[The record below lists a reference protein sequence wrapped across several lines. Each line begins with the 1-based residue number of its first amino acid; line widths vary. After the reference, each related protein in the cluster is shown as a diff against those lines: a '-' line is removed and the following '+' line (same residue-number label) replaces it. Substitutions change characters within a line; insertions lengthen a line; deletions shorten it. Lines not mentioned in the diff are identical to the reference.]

1 MKVIV
6 TGADGM
12 LGSNIVKELVSR
24 GHKVS
29 TYVLPNSKILFPKLN
44 LKRYEGNILDVNT
57 LIKSVD
63 GHDAI
68 IHAAALTDVW
78 PSRSE
83 KVRRVN
89 IEGAKNV
96 AKATKK
102 ANIERLVVI
111 GSASSCGFG
120 DKQNLGSEETP
131 FKSHKYGLDYI
142 DSKKEAQDYIIKEAK
157 ENGLPAILVNPT
169 FMFGAYDSKPGSGKM
184 IKAIHEGKI
193 PAYAPGGRNYVHA
206 KDVAVAA
213 VNGLTMGK
221 IGEYYIAGNRNMS
234 YHEALHLIS
243 DTIDGKPPKFE
254 VPPVIMKT
262 IGWLSSAAANVFGIT
277 PTISYPIAVISTDE
291 QYFSSQK
298 AIEELGLPQT
308 DLKIAIREC
317 FEWMKANN
325 VLEEVT

>member
-12 LGSNIVKELVSR
+12 LGSNIVQELVSR
-24 GHKVS
+24 GHEVS
-29 TYVLPNSKILFPKLN
+29 TYVLPNSRVIFPEHN
-44 LKRYEGNILDVNT
+44 LKRYEGNILDLET
-57 LIKSVD
+57 LTKAVE

-68 IHAAALTDVW
+68 IHVAALTDVW

-83 KVRRVN
+83 IVCKVNVEGTKN
-89 IEGAKNV
+89 I
-96 AKATKK
+96 ATVTKE
-102 ANIERLVVI
+102 AGIERLVVI

-120 DKQNLGSEETP
+120 DKTNLGNEETP
-131 FKSHKYGLDYI
+131 FKSYKYGLDYI
-142 DSKKEAQDYIIKEAK
+142 DSKKEAQDFILKEAK

-213 VNGLTMGK
+213 VNGLTMGR
-221 IGEYYIAGNRNMS
+221 IGEHYIAGNRNMS

-254 VPPVIMKT
+254 VPSFIMKT

-277 PTISYPIAVISTDE
+277 PTISYPMAVISTDE
-291 QYFSSQK
+291 QYFSCEK
-298 AIEELGLPQT
+298 AIKELGLPQT
-308 DLKIAIREC
+308 DLEVAITEC
-317 FEWMKANN
+317 FEWMKANG
-325 VLEEVT
+325 VLDKD

>member
-12 LGSNIVKELVSR
+12 LGSNIVKELVSK
-24 GHKVS
+24 GHEVS
-29 TYVLPNSKILFPKLN
+29 TYVLPNSRILFPKLN
-44 LKRYEGNILDVNT
+44 LKRYEGNILDAKT
-57 LIKSVD
+57 LTQSVD

-68 IHAAALTDVW
+68 IHVAALTDVW

-83 KVRRVN
+83 IVRRVN
-89 IEGAKNV
+89 IEGTKNIV
-96 AKATKK
+96 AATKQ
-102 ANIERLVVI
+102 ANIKRLVAI

-120 DKQNLGSEETP
+120 DKKNLGNEEVP

-157 ENGLPAILVNPT
+157 ENGLPAIVVNPT

-184 IKAIHEGKI
+184 VKAIYEGKV
-193 PAYAPGGRNYVHA
+193 PAYTTGGRNYVHA

-213 VNGLTMGK
+213 VNALTMGR
-221 IGEYYIAGNRNMS
+221 IGEYYIAGNRNMN
-234 YHEALHLIS
+234 YHEAFTLIN
-243 DTIDGKPPKFE
+243 DTIGGKSPKFKA
-254 VPPVIMKT
+254 PSWIIKT
-262 IGWLSSAAANVFGIT
+262 LGLVSSAVGTIFGIT
-277 PTISYPIAVISTDE
+277 PTISYPMAAISTEE

-298 AIEELGLPQT
+298 AIDELGLPQT

-325 VLEEVT
+325 VLDESK